1 MNKEENNKASGMS
14 TFAVMPFY
22 MKKRVSVMEAL
33 LFFNIDASQKK
44 RYLLS
49 FTSAL

>member
-1 MNKEENNKASGMS
+1 MNKRRNKVSGKS
-14 TFAVMPFY
+14 TDAVMPCY
-22 MKKRVSVMEAL
+22 MKKRVSIMEAL
-33 LFFNIDASQKK
+33 LFFHIDASQKK

>member
-1 MNKEENNKASGMS
+1 MNKEEINKESGMS
-14 TFAVMPFY
+14 TFAVMPCY

-33 LFFNIDASQKK
+33 LFFHIDASQKK